1 MPATGKKLNH
11 VRHTFSRHL
20 FTVRPQLETACH
32 PFVDRHSL
40 VHPLSANGLIVLHH
54 QQGHVAVGEPGWT

>member
-1 MPATGKKLNH
+1 M
-11 VRHTFSRHL
+11 
-20 FTVRPQLETACH
+20 RPQLGTACH

-54 QQGHVAVGEPGWT
+54 QQGHVAAGEPGWT